1 MFKKLQQQLAAKRE
15 AGKAGPF
22 SGKQLSVGSRVVKVD
37 RLLGE
42 GGFATIYRCTDVESG
57 ETFALKH
64 FILTGY
70 PEAERDAATEVGVM
84 ERLAGCPDVVRLHEA
99 AFGGPSGGP
108 PTAAFVLMDY
118 CPETLVGWAQSRAWQ
133 LDDAQLLA
141 VALPVAR
148 AVAAMHSLQPPLAHR
163 DLKAENVLLGAHGG
177 WVLCDFGSASG
188 RHGVLESARDIALE
202 EEVVRKYTTPAYRAP
217 ELYDL
222 YAREYIGPPV
232 DVWALGVLLYLLA
245 WGRLPF
251 EGEAKL
257 QVLNGRYSMPDGRPP
272 ALRALIKDCLTVS
285 PLQRP
290 TMQQVVARLEAL
302 APEDMQQAPASSTP
316 VQAAAAPAA
325 GAAAAVAESS
335 GERQPLHE
343 RVPSQGW
350 ADFSSDSPAGLSSP
364 GSGSHSRRHSG
375 SLASWA
381 TFSPKRAA
389 EVVAGAAGA
398 VAAGAGSFW
407 SSFGEQAPSEPSEP
421 LVAPAEEDE
430 VQALSSEVEAL
441 SSRQVARPPAQWPAH
456 QPAAPAPKPAGAAE
470 VSPLSAGLAR
480 MTLGGSA
487 ATPAPAPPQV
497 ATPAASTLRP
507 PPPAASAAAR
517 AARPGSERG
526 SMGSDAE
533 MLREHC
539 RVLEQLM
546 EEKNEEV
553 AQLRCVVQQQA
564 AEIASLRQ
572 RLQRAE
578 QAPSQQQQQHRPAG
592 STAASAAPAATPL
605 AAGAPSSTPASSRMG
620 QDVRVQVPGSSD
632 SWVSFSAG
640 GGGEAPTP
648 TLLQPAAATASVR
661 GSSRRQGSSSG
672 SALDCTPA
680 SGSAAQAPAVEE
692 ALRSK
697 LNLSSASLSGM
708 MGPRSS
714 AGLGSTFKDDQQRQ
728 PPMRSGGSGAALSS
742 ALSGGGSS
750 ASVSSVAGGAPLRS
764 YPVQMTPDVGSS
776 RSAPTSAQPSP
787 LRGTNLAAASAAGNG
802 SMSPPPGSPHHSR
815 PGSSLSGRSL
825 SPVKHRRT
833 LTAPSGDLF
842 QDLDPLH

>member
-15 AGKAGPF
+15 AGKAGPL

-42 GGFATIYRCTDVESG
+42 GGFATIYRCTDAESG

-99 AFGGPSGGP
+99 AFGGPPGGP

-118 CPETLVGWAQSRAWQ
+118 CPETLVGWAQPRAWQ

-141 VALPVAR
+141 VVLPVAR
-148 AVAAMHSLQPPLAHR
+148 AVSAMHSLQPPLAHR
-163 DLKAENVLLGAHGG
+163 DLKAENVLLGPHGG
-177 WVLCDFGSASG
+177 WVLCDFGSASS
-188 RHGVLESARDIALE
+188 RHGVLDSARDIALE

-257 QVLNGRYSMPDGRPP
+257 QVLNGRYSMPEGRPP

-285 PLQRP
+285 PRQRP
-290 TMQQVVARLEAL
+290 TMEQVVARLEAL
-302 APEDMQQAPASSTP
+302 APADLQQAPPSSAP
-316 VQAAAAPAA
+316 VQPLHLDEAASGAAVA
-325 GAAAAVAESS
+325 GAAGG
-335 GERQPLHE
+335 GERQLLHE

-350 ADFSSDSPAGLSSP
+350 ADFSSDSLGSP

-398 VAAGAGSFW
+398 VAASAGSFW
-407 SSFGEQAPSEPSEP
+407 SSFGEQAPSEPHEP
-421 LVAPAEEDE
+421 LVAPAEQAE

-441 SSRQVARPPAQWPAH
+441 SSRQAAMPPALLPA
-456 QPAAPAPKPAGAAE
+456 QQAAQQAAAAPKSAGAPE

-480 MTLGGSA
+480 MTLGGAA
-487 ATPAPAPPQV
+487 ATPAPPPPQA
-497 ATPAASTLRP
+497 ATPAASTRP
-507 PPPAASAAAR
+507 QPPVAVSAAAR
-517 AARPGSERG
+517 SARAGSERG
-526 SMGSDAE
+526 SMGSDAD
-533 MLREHC
+533 MLKEHC

-546 EEKNEEV
+546 EERNEEV
-553 AQLRCVVQQQA
+553 AHLRVVVQQQA
-564 AEIASLRQ
+564 AEIAALRE

-578 QAPSQQQQQHRPAG
+578 QATSQQRQQQRPAG
-592 STAASAAPAATPL
+592 STAASTAPAATPQ
-605 AAGAPSSTPASSRMG
+605 APSSTPASSRLG

-640 GGGEAPTP
+640 GGGDAPTP
-648 TLLQPAAATASVR
+648 TLLQPAAASVSAL
-661 GSSRRQGSSSG
+661 GSSRQQASSSG
-672 SALDCTPA
+672 SALDCTAA
-680 SGSAAQAPAVEE
+680 SVAQPPAVEE

-697 LNLSSASLSGM
+697 LDLSSQSLSGM
-708 MGPRSS
+708 LGPRSS
-714 AGLGSTFKDDQQRQ
+714 AGLGSTFKDDQLRL
-728 PPMRSGGSGAALSS
+728 PPMRSGGSGAGLSS
-742 ALSGGGSS
+742 AVSGGGSS
-750 ASVSSVAGGAPLRS
+750 GSIGSVPGGAPLRS
-764 YPVQMTPDVGSS
+764 YPVQMTPDAGSS

-787 LRGTNLAAASAAGNG
+787 LRGTGLVAASTAGNG
-802 SMSPPPGSPHHSR
+802 SMSPQPGSPHHSR